1 MNGADALPALAPGAI
16 PADVRRAGPEAVAG
30 FRAGLGFERMLI
42 TELLDQALPEQSE
55 DPRAAL
61 LPETLADAIVARGGL
76 GLAAE
81 LAPSRTDGPQ
91 GRHEVAP

>member
-1 MNGADALPALAPGAI
+1 MSDAAALPVLAPGAI
-16 PADVRRAGPEAVAG
+16 PAEVRRAGPAAVDD

-42 TELLDQALPEQSE
+42 AELLGEALPEQGG

-81 LAPSRTDGPQ
+81 LAPRGGPY
-91 GRHEVAP
+91 R